1 MATIIIM
8 YPSIVQYLVDNLLPL
23 TLDGWLTTLLVVY
36 NSYPLK
42 MSKIVAVH
50 PLMTDQTIGVVVVQA
65 LN

>member
-8 YPSIVQYLVDNLLPL
+8 YPSIVQYLVDNLLL
-23 TLDGWLTTLLVVY
+23 TLDGWLTTLLVVH

-50 PLMTDQTIGVVVVQA
+50 PLVTDQTIGVVVV
-65 LN
+65 